1 MQESTTRIRIGDFA
15 AACGVTPRTIRFYEE
30 RGLLPLQDRKEQVT
44 RSYSAELVN
53 RVERIQQLQSLLG
66 WSLEDIRQVLVL
78 EDQVATLRQ
87 QYYDAES
94 IHDRQHVL
102 QKAIDLTAEQLTRVK
117 QRMTGLMNLQCD
129 LEDKLVR
136 YQTLRDNV
144 ESSSTMKDGADE

>member
-1 MQESTTRIRIGDFA
+1 
-15 AACGVTPRTIRFYEE
+15 
-30 RGLLPLQDRKEQVT
+30 
-44 RSYSAELVN
+44 
-53 RVERIQQLQSLLG
+53 VERIQQLQSLLG

-129 LEDKLVR
+129 LEGKLVR

-144 ESSSTMKDGADE
+144 ESSSNMKDGADE